1 MRLFAQPHCLL
12 MGATDKI
19 LHAVLWMPVPTPPPS
34 NPPRTPFR
42 GAGWA
47 DRLSLTP
54 RSATE
59 PEVVHLAERRIVEEL
74 TEWGLVP
81 GA

>member
-1 MRLFAQPHCLL
+1 
-12 MGATDKI
+12 
-19 LHAVLWMPVPTPPPS
+19 
-34 NPPRTPFR
+34 

>member
-1 MRLFAQPHCLL
+1 MREAAKQAAAGGDIGQLISQKAPFNL
-12 MGATDKI
+12 
-19 LHAVLWMPVPTPPPS
+19 
-34 NPPRTPFR
+34 PRTPFR